1 MVRRWGPALVCGGVW
16 WWAVLR
22 LVLDPADA
30 GLVEGAVVAGGWG
43 LSLLPVHVAATAG
56 PARAG
61 AGGRWGAGVL
71 RGAEWVLR
79 AARGRGAERGVDVR
93 GADGA
98 VERRRGTGSGS
109 SAGERGTDR
118 ALRGAE
124 RALRATRAW
133 LRRRSGGGSGRS

>member
-43 LSLLPVHVAATAG
+43 LSLLPVHVAAS
-56 PARAG
+56 AG
-61 AGGRWGAGVL
+61 AARPGTGGRRGSGVL
-71 RGAEWVLR
+71 RGVERALR
-79 AARGRGAERGVDVR
+79 AARGRGAELDVDVR
-93 GADGA
+93 GPDVDVRGPDGA
-98 VERRRGTGSGS
+98 VEGRG
-109 SAGERGTDR
+109 AGRGAGGRGTDR
-118 ALRGAE
+118 V
-124 RALRATRAW
+124 LRATRAW